1 MPGEGRVEVS
11 LERLTNLLDAITS
24 APGDFQAWIAA
35 PNSSENLQASSHF
48 RKLSTRCIAS
58 PFG

>member
-11 LERLTNLLDAITS
+11 LERSTNLLDAITS

-35 PNSSENLQASSHF
+35 PIAAEIFKRLRISEN
-48 RKLSTRCIAS
+48 
-58 PFG
+58 